1 MINLNNTTF
10 ENIGSTQEY
19 TQPDSLQVPYILQS
33 TILKNRQ
40 YQDTY
45 FNNNNFYVQT
55 SSASYSS
62 SFGTHG
68 VILMA
73 DGRVYSIAYGTT
85 TARIYDPITNTVTT
99 PSGTYLLYTY
109 IGGVCLDDGTLLV
122 IPASPSAG
130 ARLRKYDPSNNT
142 LTDIIPSNGS
152 LPTGINLFFGGIKL
166 KDGRVFLIP
175 FNSTT
180 AIIYNPVTNT
190 ISTPTP
196 TFPGNYA
203 FRGAVLLPDGRVF
216 LCPSNA
222 TKAYIYNP
230 YNDTV
235 TLSTPDFPGGGAFAG
250 CVLLHDGRIFLVPNY
265 STQAWIY
272 NPTTDTV
279 QIASGSY
286 PGGDAYRGGVLM
298 SDGRVFMIPFNTT
311 QPAIYDPITDT
322 KTVTNLFSVSGYIS
336 GVLLPDGRVFCNP
349 VNQTQARIITAPS
362 SRASA
367 QNPYQFSM
375 QLLLSGHLSHY

>member
-1 MINLNNTTF
+1 MITLNNTTF
-10 ENIGSTQEY
+10 DNIGSSQEY
-19 TQPDSLQVPYILQS
+19 TLPDSLQVPNILQS

-40 YQDTY
+40 YQDVY
-45 FNNNNFYVQT
+45 FSNNNLYVYTST
-55 SSASYSS
+55 SSYSNT
-62 SFGTHG
+62 FGSHG

-73 DGRVYSIAYGTT
+73 DGRVYSIAYGITT
-85 TARIYDPITNTVTT
+85 SRIYDPITNTVTT
-99 PSGTYLLYTY
+99 PSGSFTTNNYL
-109 IGGVCLDDGTLLV
+109 GGVCLNNGQLLI
-122 IPASPSAG
+122 IPSSPSATIKMKLYNPG
-130 ARLRKYDPSNNT
+130 TNT
-142 LTDIIPSNGS
+142 LTDVDPNNA
-152 LPTGINLFFGGIKL
+152 LPTGTDLFFGGIKL

-175 FNSTT
+175 FSSTT
-180 AIIYNPVTNT
+180 ARIYDPVTNT
-190 ISTPTP
+190 LFTPTP

-203 FRGAVLLPDGRVF
+203 FRGAVLLPDGKVF

-250 CVLLHDGRIFLVPNY
+250 AVLLHDGRVFLIPNY

-311 QPAIYDPITDT
+311 QAAIYDPITDT
-322 KTVTNLFSVSGYIS
+322 RTTRFFVSGLVS

-349 VNQTQARIITAPS
+349 ANQTQARIVVPS
-362 SRASA
+362 SSRISNN
-367 QNPYQFSM
+367 NPHQFPLE
-375 QLLLSGHLSHY
+375 LLLSGHLSHY